1 LSSTIPNNLWNRTG
15 CQGDGELNTNVN
27 FNYGKCGQF
36 QGAVRIL
43 NKEVNDLLASTNYN
57 SVHWFFFTDGG
68 NSYPHDELNV
78 LKQTLINNRQRWTD
92 NGNHKL
98 HPMIITN

>member
-1 LSSTIPNNLWNRTG
+1 M
-15 CQGDGELNTNVN
+15 N
-27 FNYGKCGQF
+27 FNYGNCGQF

-92 NGNHKL
+92 NGNYKL